1 MIFESAKS
9 TLTVFGDSPISH
21 RGQPFC

>member
-9 TLTVFGDSPISH
+9 TIDRL
-21 RGQPFC
+21 